1 MAIDK
6 TKKFAD
12 LAYEY
17 IRKLLVKPSKGGIT
31 SLPTE
36 KEITSEMLEMF
47 EKLRGAG
54 YNVTNI
60 GKEVRTPDDLGF
72 LINRIE
78 QAQMNQAKEFSD
90 AAEALETIQ
99 FKLNN
104 NIPLNPEDQKKLL
117 GKGFTTASDAFK
129 GFKPKVIQGGKK
141 EGIEQLLKSGDV
153 KKGVAPKTTKET
165 IERKSMIDPKLTE
178 EENIKNIMKENKAA
192 AKRLEEKMKDP
203 DKKAMGGRAL
213 MFKGGI
219 SKLIQKFKGKAKDKK
234 AGDKIYGV
242 GGEEIDVADFKKS
255 LGLDKATDKKGME
268 DLEKKLQMII
278 GKDRTKHNVGG
289 IARVGMNKGGKLF
302 KFLSE
307 NSPFQAYKKYLQ
319 SVKRRAQTEPS
330 KLFPEL
336 AAVTSGGILV
346 NRKMQRI
353 LEEGNELQKE
363 RFLKEF
369 KEDIDKD
376 PFYKDR
382 PELKDKAIEN
392 YTETLFGEKKA
403 MGGRIGFK
411 EGGGMTRRTFLKLLG
426 GLASIPLVGK
436 FLKPAAK
443 VAKTAE
449 IAKQSGVPAYFPKLV
464 DKIKLLGED
473 ISSVAATQERQRVT
487 KYKGYQLTED
497 MSTGKKEIKLGEAE
511 YGSEEYMIYDP
522 PETVIG
528 KNNKPVEIPA
538 QYDEVTVKPDMD
550 GKMKDVED
558 GLDSYDEVIREV
570 GEIEIKKASGGLAY
584 MLGE

>member
-17 IRKLLVKPSKGGIT
+17 IRKKLVKPSKGGIT

-141 EGIEQLLKSGDV
+141 EGIEQLLESGDV

-165 IERKSMIDPKLTE
+165 IERKSMIDPKLTD

>member
-17 IRKLLVKPSKGGIT
+17 IRKKLVKPSKGGIT

-141 EGIEQLLKSGDV
+141 EGIEQLLESGDV

-411 EGGGMTRRTFLKLLG
+411 EGGMTRRTFLKLLG